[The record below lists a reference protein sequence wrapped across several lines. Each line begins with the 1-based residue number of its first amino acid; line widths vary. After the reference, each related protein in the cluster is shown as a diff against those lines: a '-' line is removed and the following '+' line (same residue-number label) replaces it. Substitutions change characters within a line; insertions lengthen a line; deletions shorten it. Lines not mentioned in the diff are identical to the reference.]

1 MRTIRQLTT
10 ILPVALMLT
19 GIGAAQS
26 TPPAVNGSQANI
38 PTGQQAAST
47 QDSSA
52 HTAPI
57 FWISSVEVFP

>member
-26 TPPAVNGSQANI
+26 TPPAVNGSQAKH
-38 PTGQQAAST
+38 PHGTAGRLHAGQLCAYCPYIL
-47 QDSSA
+47 D
-52 HTAPI
+52 
-57 FWISSVEVFP
+57 FER